1 MEKRHTKWPFNDANL
16 ETSGSNY
23 EIKRWTRWPAW
34 KAEQQINPLT
44 TVPECLKLSENSES
58 TISEPHDDDTTLKDV
73 PAEQSKQKLST
84 LYEPFLEIDLGGTR
98 TIVAYRKNSGK
109 GLVAIVTILIQENI
123 ENILELLIAK
133 RPEHVVEIHEIFLWT
148 SMLYIVSEH
157 MEVSLSQM
165 LCAPLKLSEEQ
176 IATICKQVLGI
187 MFQI

>member
-1 MEKRHTKWPFNDANL
+1 VKIVRPAGRSGQCEAGPDWP
-16 ETSGSNY
+16 
-23 EIKRWTRWPAW
+23 
-34 KAEQQINPLT
+34 
-44 TVPECLKLSENSES
+44 SE
-58 TISEPHDDDTTLKDV
+58 DT
-73 PAEQSKQKLST
+73 
-84 LYEPFLEIDLGGTR
+84 
-98 TIVAYRKNSGK
+98 AYRKNSGR